1 MHTGLASVSL
11 CSIVYADSSDSNA
24 MNPFSDNM
32 KVSPAR
38 YSCGLSSLLSAL
50 LLLLPLGG

>member
-11 CSIVYADSSDSNA
+11 CSIVCADSSDSKA

-32 KVSPAR
+32 KVSPSR
-38 YSCGLSSLLSAL
+38 DFRGLS

>member
-1 MHTGLASVSL
+1 MNTGLASVSL
-11 CSIVYADSSDSNA
+11 CSIVCAQSSDSKA

-32 KVSPAR
+32 KVSPAPDFR
-38 YSCGLSSLLSAL
+38 GLS